1 MKPTLLLVGA
11 LLAFF
16 APTAIQAD
24 DKPTKPMTHQGS
36 FGSCC
41 KDLKDA
47 MTTPTTS
54 MFRVETNGVLYFSV
68 GYVTTPQGNGWFDQA
83 VIFCPFCGKQLQ
95 TREEIKRKSDAKA
108 K

>member
-1 MKPTLLLVGA
+1 MKSIC
-11 LLAFF
+11 LLAVVISFIVPF
-16 APTAIQAD
+16 AMRAEDQPN
-24 DKPTKPMTHQGS
+24 KPVTYQGP

-47 MTTPTTS
+47 MTPPTTS
-54 MFRVETNGVLYFSV
+54 MFRIESNGVLYFSV

-95 TREEIKRKSDAKA
+95 TREDIKRKSDAKA